1 MDIPR
6 ETERGTNSIGS
17 YEHLIYYI
25 ENGLFD
31 WPHFDNDSK
40 VQKNRSSLSQMFFKI
55 GILKNFTTFNGKLQQ
70 DREFNTPTQVFSCE
84 HCQIFKNSFFIQYLR
99 WLLLKEAAGKGS
111 VPYISFLAVCPTY
124 PIAAI

>member
-84 HCQIFKNSFFIQYLR
+84 YCQIFKNSFFYRTPPVAASVSYKRHELR
-99 WLLLKEAAGKGS
+99 LDS
-111 VPYISFLAVCPTY
+111 
-124 PIAAI
+124 